1 MTAYAGSCPEGY
13 AMKSDIQEIQVACF
27 RLGEDVYALDIMRI
41 KEIIRPQ
48 KLSHLPKAPPFVEGV
63 INLRGVV
70 IAVIDLRKRFDMPQ
84 RELDVASRLLIVK
97 VEGQAMGLVVDD
109 VTEVV
114 TVPVKDLK
122 PPPRLSEG
130 DIHEYLLG
138 VCLVQESMIMLLN
151 LDKLLSP
158 QEVNQLRTIL

>member
-1 MTAYAGSCPEGY
+1 MTP
-13 AMKSDIQEIQVACF
+13 DIQEIQVACF
-27 RLGEDVYALDIMRI
+27 RLGEDIYALDIMRI

-48 KLSHLPKAPPFVEGV
+48 KLSHLPKTPPFMEGV
-63 INLRGVV
+63 INLRGTV

-84 RELDVASRLLIVK
+84 RELDSASRLLIVR
-97 VEGQAMGLVVDD
+97 VAGQAMGLVVDD

-130 DIHEYLLG
+130 NIHEYLLG
-138 VCLVQESMIMLLN
+138 VCLIQESMVMLLN

-158 QEVNQLRTIL
+158 NEVNQLRALR

>member
-1 MTAYAGSCPEGY
+1 MTPE
-13 AMKSDIQEIQVACF
+13 IQEIQVACF

-48 KLSHLPKAPPFVEGV
+48 KLSHLPKAPTFVEGV
-63 INLRGVV
+63 INLRGTV
-70 IAVIDLRKRFDMPQ
+70 IAVIDLRKRFDMPP
-84 RELDVASRLLIVK
+84 RELDSASRLLIVR
-97 VEGQAMGLVVDD
+97 VAGQAMGLVVDD

-122 PPPRLSEG
+122 PPPRISEG
-130 DIHEYLLG
+130 NIHEYLLG
-138 VCLVQESMIMLLN
+138 VCLIQESMVMLLN

-158 QEVNQLRTIL
+158 QEVSQLMALR

>member
-1 MTAYAGSCPEGY
+1 MTTP
-13 AMKSDIQEIQVACF
+13 DIQEIQVACF

-48 KLSHLPKAPPFVEGV
+48 KLSHVPKAPSFMDGV
-63 INLRGVV
+63 INLRGTV

-84 RELDVASRLLIVK
+84 REIDSASRLLIVR
-97 VEGQAMGLVVDD
+97 VAGQAMGLVVDD

-122 PPPRLSEG
+122 PPPRVSEG
-130 DIHEYLLG
+130 NIHEYLLG
-138 VCLVQESMIMLLN
+138 VCLVQESMVMLLN

-158 QEVNQLRTIL
+158 QEISQLKTLR

>member
-1 MTAYAGSCPEGY
+1 MTQ
-13 AMKSDIQEIQVACF
+13 DIQEIQVACF

-48 KLSHLPKAPPFVEGV
+48 KLSHLPKAPSFMEGV
-63 INLRGVV
+63 INLRGTV
-70 IAVIDLRKRFDMPQ
+70 IAVIDLRKRFDMPL
-84 RELDVASRLLIVK
+84 RELDSASRLLIVR
-97 VEGQAMGLVVDD
+97 VAGQAMGLVVDD

-122 PPPRLSEG
+122 PPPRISEG
-130 DIHEYLLG
+130 NVHEYLLG
-138 VCLVQESMIMLLN
+138 VCLIQESMVMLLN

-158 QEVNQLRTIL
+158 HEVNQLRQLR